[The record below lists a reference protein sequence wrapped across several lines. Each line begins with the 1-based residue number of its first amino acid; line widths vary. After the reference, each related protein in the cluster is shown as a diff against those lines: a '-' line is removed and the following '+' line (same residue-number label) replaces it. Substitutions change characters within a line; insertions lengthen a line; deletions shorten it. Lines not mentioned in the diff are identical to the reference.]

1 MQSDGLRAADWVVI
15 TEYMDVLKPLKTATE
30 RLERHGKSGGFGS
43 IVRG

>member
-1 MQSDGLRAADWVVI
+1 MQSDSLGAADWAVI

-30 RLERHGKSGGFGS
+30 RLEGRGKSGGFGS